1 MEPIIEDVENT
12 KLNTNLRNSVMVT
25 KYCNNKFG
33 YNIKESNY
41 MGNSVKEFKFNSYK
55 EILDLIKSYDDIVVI
70 GDKDNLDYFK
80 SNGVTCISIN
90 DKLEEYN
97 NVVILEKSDW
107 SNEIKYNLY
116 SRTLNDLIIYD
127 MSDIPEGI
135 NDLDII

>member
-1 MEPIIEDVENT
+1 
-12 KLNTNLRNSVMVT
+12 
-25 KYCNNKFG
+25 
-33 YNIKESNY
+33 